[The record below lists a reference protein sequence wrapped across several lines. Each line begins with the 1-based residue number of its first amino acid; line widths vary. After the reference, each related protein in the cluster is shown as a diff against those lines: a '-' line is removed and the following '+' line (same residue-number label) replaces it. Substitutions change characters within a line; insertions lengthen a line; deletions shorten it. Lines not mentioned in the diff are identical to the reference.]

1 MFYLEIKTTGNYK
14 KPNGLL
20 AFSPLC
26 ITFVFFFFF
35 PRIEMGMKEII
46 VILCLMLL
54 SLSMEAIQPGEA
66 DEGKHNYILKP
77 NSHGRRFS
85 SLNHLKNL

>member
-1 MFYLEIKTTGNYK
+1 
-14 KPNGLL
+14 
-20 AFSPLC
+20 
-26 ITFVFFFFF
+26 
-35 PRIEMGMKEII
+35 MGMKEII

-77 NSHGRRFS
+77 NLHGRRFS
-85 SLNHLKNL
+85 SLNHLKNLFFIFRFTNK

>member
-1 MFYLEIKTTGNYK
+1 
-14 KPNGLL
+14 
-20 AFSPLC
+20 
-26 ITFVFFFFF
+26 
-35 PRIEMGMKEII
+35 
-46 VILCLMLL
+46 MLL

-85 SLNHLKNL
+85 SLNHLKNLFFYFVLQTNKSSTKKWDLKLLSALKKEALWDKVIC

>member
-1 MFYLEIKTTGNYK
+1 
-14 KPNGLL
+14 
-20 AFSPLC
+20 
-26 ITFVFFFFF
+26 
-35 PRIEMGMKEII
+35 MKEII

-85 SLNHLKNL
+85 SLNHLKICILHFVLQTNKSSTKK